1 MASTVTSAGTGSGN
15 DFESIIAASV
25 EAKRSKYEKRTNQ
38 NLALAQASKK
48 GITTLK
54 SKLTDFQNAC
64 ENLTKEN
71 SLNTRKVTTS
81 QSSNYNCFSITT
93 KSDCSNTSFDI
104 SVTQL
109 AKAESITQT
118 FRESEGFKKN
128 SFAAGK
134 ITIDLGPE
142 EYTDDRGQTQTR
154 ERKFTVDVQ
163 EGDSLELI
171 RKRLNNNDFD
181 VNVSLIKTD
190 DGYSFGVTSGS
201 TGQGSSKIKIT
212 TETTGTVDGDHMGL
226 DAFNFF
232 NPDTDVEGD
241 AGSKQ
246 SVLGSKW
253 DYKEGKDATIY
264 IDGQKVTSKTNEF
277 DEQISGISL
286 VVNQLSEKETDEKG
300 NTGYKTYSVDITTD
314 TAAAEQK
321 MQQIVD
327 QYNSL
332 LSALDELSARDTY
345 TDGVNNYDGGDL
357 AGDSQVISIRNA
369 LQSMVVRFSDTDSGK
384 SIFDCGLEFNKDGTL
399 SINSS
404 DFKDAMNNSFNSVVS
419 LFTSED
425 GLLKQMSDY
434 LEDYT
439 QTGGILDD
447 RKDQYQ
453 DEIDSWTQKAND
465 NETKLEA
472 YEAQLRTK
480 YGNLDS
486 LMASYNTSMSYISS
500 ILSST

>member
-15 DFESIIAASV
+15 DFESIITASV

-104 SVTQL
+104 YVTQL

-118 FRESEGFKKN
+118 FRESERFTN

-142 EYTDDRGQTQTR
+142 KYKDDNGQTQTR
-154 ERKFTVDVQ
+154 ERTFTVDVQ

-171 RKRLNNNDFD
+171 RKRLNNNNYD

-201 TGQGSSKIKIT
+201 TGQDSSNIKIT

-226 DAFNFF
+226 DAFNF

-241 AGSKQ
+241 TGSKK

-253 DYKEGKDATIY
+253 NYKEGKDATIY
-264 IDGQKVTSKTNEF
+264 IDGKKVTSKTNEF

-286 VVNQLSEKETDEKG
+286 VVNQLSEEETDENGK
-300 NTGYKTYSVDITTD
+300 TGYKTYSVDITTD

-345 TDGVNNYDGGDL
+345 TDGKNNYDGGDL

-384 SIFDCGLEFNKDGTL
+384 SIYDCGLEFNKDGTL

-486 LMASYNTSMSYISS
+486 LMSSYNTSMSYIKS

>member
-118 FRESEGFKKN
+118 FRESEGFTN

-134 ITIDLGPE
+134 ITIDLGSE

-201 TGQGSSKIKIT
+201 TGQGSSNIKIT

-226 DAFNFF
+226 DAFNFK
-232 NPDTDVEGD
+232 
-241 AGSKQ
+241 GSKQ

-253 DYKEGKDATIY
+253 NYKEGKDATIY

-286 VVNQLSEKETDEKG
+286 VVNQLSEKETDENGK
-300 NTGYKTYSVDITTD
+300 TGYKTYSVDITTD

-345 TDGVNNYDGGDL
+345 TDGKNNYDGGDL

-486 LMASYNTSMSYISS
+486 LMASYNTSMSYIKS

>member
-15 DFESIIAASV
+15 DFESIITASV

-118 FRESEGFKKN
+118 FKKSEGFTN

-142 EYTDDRGQTQTR
+142 KYKDDKGQTQTR
-154 ERKFTVDVQ
+154 ERTFTVDVQ

-171 RKRLNNNDFD
+171 RKRLNNNDYD

-201 TGQGSSKIKIT
+201 TGQDSSNIKIT

-226 DAFNFF
+226 GAFNFD
-232 NPDTDVEGD
+232 PYSEVEGD
-241 AGSKQ
+241 VGNRQ
-246 SVLGSKW
+246 STSSSKW
-253 DYKEGKDATIY
+253 SYKEGKDATIY

-286 VVNQLSEKETDEKG
+286 VVNQLSEKETDENG

-345 TDGVNNYDGGDL
+345 TDGKNNYDGGDL

-472 YEAQLRTK
+472 YEAKLRTK

>member
-15 DFESIIAASV
+15 DFESIITASV

-118 FRESEGFKKN
+118 FKESEGFTN

-142 EYTDDRGQTQTR
+142 KYKDDKGQTQTR
-154 ERKFTVDVQ
+154 ERTFTVDVQ

-171 RKRLNNNDFD
+171 RKRLNNNDYD

-201 TGQGSSKIKIT
+201 TGQDSSNIKIT

-226 DAFNFF
+226 DAFNF
-232 NPDTDVEGD
+232 
-241 AGSKQ
+241 SKQ

-253 DYKEGKDATIY
+253 NYKEGKDATIY

-286 VVNQLSEKETDEKG
+286 VVNQLSEKETDENGK
-300 NTGYKTYSVDITTD
+300 TGYKTYSVDITTD

-345 TDGVNNYDGGDL
+345 TDGKNNYDGGDL

>member
-15 DFESIIAASV
+15 DFESIITAYV
-25 EAKRSKYEKRTNQ
+25 EAKRSQYKKRTNQ

-118 FRESEGFKKN
+118 FKESEGFTN

-142 EYTDDRGQTQTR
+142 KYKDDNGQTQTR
-154 ERKFTVDVQ
+154 ERTFTVDVQ

-171 RKRLNNNDFD
+171 RKRLNNNDYD

-201 TGQGSSKIKIT
+201 TGQDSSNIKIT

-226 DAFNFF
+226 DAFNF
-232 NPDTDVEGD
+232 NPYTDVEGD

-253 DYKEGKDATIY
+253 NYKEGKDATIY

-286 VVNQLSEKETDEKG
+286 VVNQLSEKETDENG

-345 TDGVNNYDGGDL
+345 TDGKNNYDGGDL

-384 SIFDCGLEFNKDGTL
+384 SIYDCGLEFNKDGTL

-486 LMASYNTSMSYISS
+486 LMSSYNTSMSYIKS

>member
-15 DFESIIAASV
+15 DFESIITAYV
-25 EAKRSKYEKRTNQ
+25 EAKRSQYKKRTNQ

-118 FRESEGFKKN
+118 FKESEGFTN

-142 EYTDDRGQTQTR
+142 KYKDDNGQTHTR
-154 ERKFTVDVQ
+154 ERTFTVDVQ
-163 EGDSLELI
+163 AGDSLELI
-171 RKRLNNNDFD
+171 RKRLNNNDYD

-201 TGQGSSKIKIT
+201 TGQGSSNIKIT

-226 DAFNFF
+226 DAFNF
-232 NPDTDVEGD
+232 NPYTDVEGD

-253 DYKEGKDATIY
+253 NYKEGKDATIY

-277 DEQISGISL
+277 DEQISCISL
-286 VVNQLSEKETDEKG
+286 VVNQLSEKETDENG

-345 TDGVNNYDGGDL
+345 TDGKNNYDGGDL

-384 SIFDCGLEFNKDGTL
+384 SIYDCGLEFNKDGTL

-486 LMASYNTSMSYISS
+486 LMSSYNTSMSYIKS

>member
-118 FRESEGFKKN
+118 FRESEDFTN
-128 SFAAGK
+128 SFAEGK

-201 TGQGSSKIKIT
+201 TGQDSSNIKIT
-212 TETTGTVDGDHMGL
+212 TETTGTVDGDHMSLG
-226 DAFNFF
+226 AFNFD
-232 NPDTDVEGD
+232 PYSEVEGD
-241 AGSKQ
+241 VGNRQ
-246 SVLGSKW
+246 STSSSKW
-253 DYKEGKDATIY
+253 SYKEGKDATIY
-264 IDGQKVTSKTNEF
+264 IDGKKVTSKTNEF
-277 DEQISGISL
+277 DDQISGISL
-286 VVNQLSEKETDEKG
+286 VVNQLSEKETDKNG

-345 TDGVNNYDGGDL
+345 TDGKNNYDGGDL

-486 LMASYNTSMSYISS
+486 LMASYNTSMSYIQS

>member
-15 DFESIIAASV
+15 DFESIITASV

-104 SVTQL
+104 SVEQL

-118 FRESEGFKKN
+118 FKKSEGFTTN

-134 ITIDLGPE
+134 ITIDLGRE
-142 EYTDDRGQTQTR
+142 EYKDDKGQTQTR
-154 ERKFTVDVQ
+154 ERTFTVDVQ

-171 RKRLNNNDFD
+171 RKRLNNNDYD

-201 TGQGSSKIKIT
+201 TGQGSSNIKIT

-226 DAFNFF
+226 DAFNF
-232 NPDTDVEGD
+232 NPYTDVKGS

-253 DYKEGKDATIY
+253 SYEEGKDATIY

-277 DEQISGISL
+277 DDQISGISL

>member
-15 DFESIIAASV
+15 DFESIITAYV
-25 EAKRSKYEKRTNQ
+25 EAKRSQYKKRTNQ

-118 FRESEGFKKN
+118 FKESEGFTN

-142 EYTDDRGQTQTR
+142 KYKDDNGQTQTR
-154 ERKFTVDVQ
+154 ERTFTVDVQ

-201 TGQGSSKIKIT
+201 TGQDSSNIKIT

-226 DAFNFF
+226 DAFNF
-232 NPDTDVEGD
+232 NPDTDVEGN

-253 DYKEGKDATIY
+253 NYKEGKDATIY

-286 VVNQLSEKETDEKG
+286 VVNQLSEKETDENG

-345 TDGVNNYDGGDL
+345 TDGKNNYDGGDL

-384 SIFDCGLEFNKDGTL
+384 SIYDCGLEFNKDGTL

-486 LMASYNTSMSYISS
+486 LMSSYNTSMSYIKS

>member
-15 DFESIIAASV
+15 DFESIITAYV
-25 EAKRSKYEKRTNQ
+25 EAKRSQYKKRTNQ

-118 FRESEGFKKN
+118 FKESEVFTN

-134 ITIDLGPE
+134 ITIDLGRE
-142 EYTDDRGQTQTR
+142 EYKDDNGQTQTR
-154 ERKFTVDVQ
+154 ERTFTVDVQ

-171 RKRLNNNDFD
+171 RKRLNNNDYD

-201 TGQGSSKIKIT
+201 TGQGSSNIKIT

-226 DAFNFF
+226 DAFNF
-232 NPDTDVEGD
+232 NPYTDVEGD

-253 DYKEGKDATIY
+253 NYKEGKDATIY

-286 VVNQLSEKETDEKG
+286 VVNQLSEKETDENG

-345 TDGVNNYDGGDL
+345 TDGKNNYDGGDL

-384 SIFDCGLEFNKDGTL
+384 SIYDCGLEFNKDGTL

>member
-15 DFESIIAASV
+15 DFESIITASV

-104 SVTQL
+104 YVTQL

-118 FRESEGFKKN
+118 FKESEGFTN

-142 EYTDDRGQTQTR
+142 KYKDDKGQTQTR
-154 ERKFTVDVQ
+154 ERTFTVDVQ

-171 RKRLNNNDFD
+171 RKRLNNNDYD

-201 TGQGSSKIKIT
+201 TGQGSSNIKIT

-226 DAFNFF
+226 DAFNFI

-253 DYKEGKDATIY
+253 NYKEGKDATIY

-286 VVNQLSEKETDEKG
+286 VVNQLSEKETDENG

-345 TDGVNNYDGGDL
+345 TDGKNNYDGGDL

-472 YEAQLRTK
+472 YEAKLRTK

>member
-15 DFESIIAASV
+15 DFESIITASV

-104 SVTQL
+104 YVTQL

-118 FRESEGFKKN
+118 FKESEGFTN

-142 EYTDDRGQTQTR
+142 EYKDDRGQTQTR
-154 ERKFTVDVQ
+154 ERTFTVDVQ

-201 TGQGSSKIKIT
+201 TGQDSSNIKIT

-226 DAFNFF
+226 DAFNF
-232 NPDTDVEGD
+232 

-253 DYKEGKDATIY
+253 NYKEGKDATIY

-286 VVNQLSEKETDEKG
+286 VVNQLSEKETDENG
-300 NTGYKTYSVDITTD
+300 ITGDKTYSVDITTD

>member
-15 DFESIIAASV
+15 DFESIITAYV

-118 FRESEGFKKN
+118 FKESEDFTN

-134 ITIDLGPE
+134 ITIDLGSE
-142 EYTDDRGQTQTR
+142 EYKDDNGQTQTR
-154 ERKFTVDVQ
+154 ERTFTVDVQ

-171 RKRLNNNDFD
+171 RKRLNNNDYD

-201 TGQGSSKIKIT
+201 TGQGSSNIKIT

-226 DAFNFF
+226 DAFNF
-232 NPDTDVEGD
+232 NPNTDVEGVT
-241 AGSKQ
+241 GSKQ

-253 DYKEGKDATIY
+253 NYKEGKDATIY
-264 IDGQKVTSKTNEF
+264 IDGQQVTSKTNEF

-286 VVNQLSEKETDEKG
+286 VVNQLSEKETDENG

-345 TDGVNNYDGGDL
+345 TDGKNNYDGGDL

-384 SIFDCGLEFNKDGTL
+384 SIYDCGLEFNKDGTL

-486 LMASYNTSMSYISS
+486 LMSSYNTSMSYIKS

>member
-15 DFESIIAASV
+15 DFESIITAYV
-25 EAKRSKYEKRTNQ
+25 EAKRSQYKKRTNQ

-118 FRESEGFKKN
+118 FKESEGFTN

-142 EYTDDRGQTQTR
+142 EYKDDNGQTQTR
-154 ERKFTVDVQ
+154 ERTFTVDVQ

-171 RKRLNNNDFD
+171 RKRLNNNNYD

-201 TGQGSSKIKIT
+201 TGQGSSNIKIT

-226 DAFNFF
+226 DAFNF

-246 SVLGSKW
+246 SDRK
-253 DYKEGKDATIY
+253 
-264 IDGQKVTSKTNEF
+264 
-277 DEQISGISL
+277 
-286 VVNQLSEKETDEKG
+286 
-300 NTGYKTYSVDITTD
+300 
-314 TAAAEQK
+314 
-321 MQQIVD
+321 
-327 QYNSL
+327 
-332 LSALDELSARDTY
+332 
-345 TDGVNNYDGGDL
+345 
-357 AGDSQVISIRNA
+357 
-369 LQSMVVRFSDTDSGK
+369 
-384 SIFDCGLEFNKDGTL
+384 
-399 SINSS
+399 
-404 DFKDAMNNSFNSVVS
+404 SVV
-419 LFTSED
+419 
-425 GLLKQMSDY
+425 
-434 LEDYT
+434 
-439 QTGGILDD
+439 
-447 RKDQYQ
+447 
-453 DEIDSWTQKAND
+453 
-465 NETKLEA
+465 
-472 YEAQLRTK
+472 
-480 YGNLDS
+480 
-486 LMASYNTSMSYISS
+486 
-500 ILSST
+500 

>member
-15 DFESIIAASV
+15 DFESIITAYV
-25 EAKRSKYEKRTNQ
+25 EAKRSQYKKRTNQ

-118 FRESEGFKKN
+118 FKESEGFTN

-134 ITIDLGPE
+134 ITIDLGSE
-142 EYTDDRGQTQTR
+142 EYKDDKGQTQTR
-154 ERKFTVDVQ
+154 ERTFTVDVQ

-171 RKRLNNNDFD
+171 RKRLNNNNYD

-201 TGQGSSKIKIT
+201 TGQDSSNIKIT

-226 DAFNFF
+226 DAFNF
-232 NPDTDVEGD
+232 NHDTDVEGD

-253 DYKEGKDATIY
+253 NYKEGKDATIY

-286 VVNQLSEKETDEKG
+286 VVNQLSEKETDENG

-345 TDGVNNYDGGDL
+345 TDGKNNYDGGDL

-384 SIFDCGLEFNKDGTL
+384 SIYDCGLEFNKDGTL

-472 YEAQLRTK
+472 YEAKLRTK

>member
-15 DFESIIAASV
+15 DFESIITASV

-104 SVTQL
+104 YVTQL

-118 FRESEGFKKN
+118 FKESERFTN

-134 ITIDLGPE
+134 ITIDLGRE
-142 EYTDDRGQTQTR
+142 EYKDDRGQTQTR

-171 RKRLNNNDFD
+171 RKRLNNNDYD

-201 TGQGSSKIKIT
+201 TGQDSSNIKIT

-226 DAFNFF
+226 DAFNF

-241 AGSKQ
+241 VGNRKST
-246 SVLGSKW
+246 SSSKW
-253 DYKEGKDATIY
+253 SYKEGKDATIY

-286 VVNQLSEKETDEKG
+286 VVNQLSEKETDENG

-345 TDGVNNYDGGDL
+345 TDGKNNYDGGDL

>member
-15 DFESIIAASV
+15 DFESIITASV

-104 SVTQL
+104 YVTQL

-118 FRESEGFKKN
+118 FKESEGFTN

-134 ITIDLGPE
+134 ITIDLGSE
-142 EYTDDRGQTQTR
+142 EYKDDKGQTQTR
-154 ERKFTVDVQ
+154 ERTFTVDVQ

-171 RKRLNNNDFD
+171 RKRLNNNDYD

-201 TGQGSSKIKIT
+201 TGQDSSNIKIT

-226 DAFNFF
+226 DAFNF
-232 NPDTDVEGD
+232 
-241 AGSKQ
+241 SKQ

-253 DYKEGKDATIY
+253 NYKEGKDATIY

-286 VVNQLSEKETDEKG
+286 VVNQLSEKETDENG

-345 TDGVNNYDGGDL
+345 TDGKNNYDGGDL

>member
-15 DFESIIAASV
+15 DFESIITAYV
-25 EAKRSKYEKRTNQ
+25 EAKRSQYKKRTNQ

-118 FRESEGFKKN
+118 FKESEGFTN

-142 EYTDDRGQTQTR
+142 KYKDDNGQTQTR
-154 ERKFTVDVQ
+154 ERTFTVDVQ

-201 TGQGSSKIKIT
+201 TGQGSSNIKIT

-226 DAFNFF
+226 DAYNFNTY
-232 NPDTDVEGD
+232 TDVEGR

-253 DYKEGKDATIY
+253 NYKEGKDATIY

-286 VVNQLSEKETDEKG
+286 VVNQLSEKETDENG

-345 TDGVNNYDGGDL
+345 TDGKNNYDGGDL

-384 SIFDCGLEFNKDGTL
+384 SIYDCGLEFNKDGTL

-486 LMASYNTSMSYISS
+486 LMSSYNTSMSYIKS

>member
-15 DFESIIAASV
+15 DFESIITASV

-93 KSDCSNTSFDI
+93 KSDCSNTSFYI

-118 FRESEGFKKN
+118 FKESEGFTN

-134 ITIDLGPE
+134 ITIDLGSE
-142 EYTDDRGQTQTR
+142 KYKDDRGQTQTR
-154 ERKFTVDVQ
+154 ERTFTVDVQ

-171 RKRLNNNDFD
+171 RKRLNNNDYD

-201 TGQGSSKIKIT
+201 TGQDSSNIKIT
-212 TETTGTVDGDHMGL
+212 TETTGTVDGDHMSLG
-226 DAFNFF
+226 AFNFD
-232 NPDTDVEGD
+232 PYSEVEGD
-241 AGSKQ
+241 VGNRQ
-246 SVLGSKW
+246 STSSSKW
-253 DYKEGKDATIY
+253 SYEEGKDATIY

-277 DEQISGISL
+277 DDQISGISL

-472 YEAQLRTK
+472 YETQLRTK

>member
-15 DFESIIAASV
+15 DFESIITAYV

-118 FRESEGFKKN
+118 FKKSEGFTN

-142 EYTDDRGQTQTR
+142 KYKDDNGQTQTR
-154 ERKFTVDVQ
+154 ERTFTVDVQ

-201 TGQGSSKIKIT
+201 TGQDSSNIKIT

-226 DAFNFF
+226 DAFNF
-232 NPDTDVEGD
+232 NPYTDVEGD

-253 DYKEGKDATIY
+253 NYKEGKDATIY

-286 VVNQLSEKETDEKG
+286 VVNQLSEKETDENG

-345 TDGVNNYDGGDL
+345 TDGKNNYDGGDL

-384 SIFDCGLEFNKDGTL
+384 SIYDCGLEFNKDGTL

-486 LMASYNTSMSYISS
+486 LMSSYNTSMSYIKS

>member
-15 DFESIIAASV
+15 DFESIITAYV

-118 FRESEGFKKN
+118 FKKSEGFTN

-134 ITIDLGPE
+134 ITIDLGAE
-142 EYTDDRGQTQTR
+142 EYKDDNGQTQTR
-154 ERKFTVDVQ
+154 ERTFTVDVQ

-171 RKRLNNNDFD
+171 RKRLNNNDYD

-201 TGQGSSKIKIT
+201 TGQGSSNIKIT

-226 DAFNFF
+226 DAFNF
-232 NPDTDVEGD
+232 NPNTDVEGD

-253 DYKEGKDATIY
+253 NYKEGKDATIY

-286 VVNQLSEKETDEKG
+286 VVNQLSEKETDENG

-345 TDGVNNYDGGDL
+345 TDGKNNYDGGDL

-486 LMASYNTSMSYISS
+486 LMSSYNTSMSYIKS

>member
-15 DFESIIAASV
+15 DFESIITAYV
-25 EAKRSKYEKRTNQ
+25 EAKRSQYKKRTNQ

-104 SVTQL
+104 YVTQL

-118 FRESEGFKKN
+118 FKESEGFTN

-142 EYTDDRGQTQTR
+142 EYKDDKGQTQTR
-154 ERKFTVDVQ
+154 ERTFTVDVQ

-171 RKRLNNNDFD
+171 RKRLNNNDYD

-201 TGQGSSKIKIT
+201 TGQGSSNIKIT

-226 DAFNFF
+226 DAFNF
-232 NPDTDVEGD
+232 NPDTDVEGA

-253 DYKEGKDATIY
+253 SYKEGKDATIY
-264 IDGQKVTSKTNEF
+264 IDGKKVTSKTNEF

-286 VVNQLSEKETDEKG
+286 VVNQLSEKETDENG

-345 TDGVNNYDGGDL
+345 TDGENNYDGGDL

-472 YEAQLRTK
+472 YEAKLRTK

>member
-15 DFESIIAASV
+15 DFESIITASV

-109 AKAESITQT
+109 AKAESITQN
-118 FRESEGFKKN
+118 FKKSEGFTN

-134 ITIDLGPE
+134 ITIDLGSE
-142 EYTDDRGQTQTR
+142 KYKDDRGQTQTR
-154 ERKFTVDVQ
+154 ERTFTVDVQ

-171 RKRLNNNDFD
+171 RKRLNNNDYD

-201 TGQGSSKIKIT
+201 TGQDSSNIKIT

-226 DAFNFF
+226 DAFNF
-232 NPDTDVEGD
+232 
-241 AGSKQ
+241 SKQ

-253 DYKEGKDATIY
+253 NYKEGKDATIY
-264 IDGQKVTSKTNEF
+264 IDGKKVTSKTNEF

-286 VVNQLSEKETDEKG
+286 VVNQLSEKETHENG

>member
-15 DFESIIAASV
+15 DFESIITAYV
-25 EAKRSKYEKRTNQ
+25 EAKRSQYKKRTNQ

-118 FRESEGFKKN
+118 FKESEGFTN

-134 ITIDLGPE
+134 ITIDLGSE
-142 EYTDDRGQTQTR
+142 VYKDDNGQTQTR
-154 ERKFTVDVQ
+154 ERTFTVDVQ

-201 TGQGSSKIKIT
+201 TGQGSSNIKIT

-226 DAFNFF
+226 DAFNF
-232 NPDTDVEGD
+232 NPYTDVEGD

-253 DYKEGKDATIY
+253 NYKEGKDATIY

-286 VVNQLSEKETDEKG
+286 VVNQLSEKETDENG

-345 TDGVNNYDGGDL
+345 TDGKNNYDGGDL

-384 SIFDCGLEFNKDGTL
+384 SIYDCGLEFNKDGTL

-486 LMASYNTSMSYISS
+486 LMSSYNTSMSYIKS

>member
-15 DFESIIAASV
+15 DFESIITASV

-118 FRESEGFKKN
+118 FKESEGFTTN

-142 EYTDDRGQTQTR
+142 EYKDDKGQTQTR
-154 ERKFTVDVQ
+154 ERTFTVDVQ

-201 TGQGSSKIKIT
+201 TGQGSSKIMIT
-212 TETTGTVDGDHMGL
+212 AETTGTVDGDHMSLG
-226 DAFNFF
+226 AFNFD
-232 NPDTDVEGD
+232 PDSEVEGD
-241 AGSKQ
+241 VGNRKST
-246 SVLGSKW
+246 SSSKW
-253 DYKEGKDATIY
+253 SYKEGKDATIY

-286 VVNQLSEKETDEKG
+286 VVNQLSEKETDENGK
-300 NTGYKTYSVDITTD
+300 TGYKTYSVDITTD

-345 TDGVNNYDGGDL
+345 TDGKNNYDGGDL

-404 DFKDAMNNSFNSVVS
+404 DFKDAMNNSFNSVVPD
-419 LFTSED
+419 FR
-425 GLLKQMSDY
+425 GL
-434 LEDYT
+434 
-439 QTGGILDD
+439 
-447 RKDQYQ
+447 
-453 DEIDSWTQKAND
+453 
-465 NETKLEA
+465 
-472 YEAQLRTK
+472 
-480 YGNLDS
+480 
-486 LMASYNTSMSYISS
+486 
-500 ILSST
+500 

>member
-15 DFESIIAASV
+15 DFESIITASV

-104 SVTQL
+104 YVTQL

-118 FRESEGFKKN
+118 FRESERFTN

-142 EYTDDRGQTQTR
+142 KYTDDRGQTQTR

-201 TGQGSSKIKIT
+201 TGQGSSNIMIT
-212 TETTGTVDGDHMGL
+212 AETTGTVDGDHMSLG
-226 DAFNFF
+226 AFNFD
-232 NPDTDVEGD
+232 PYSEVEGD
-241 AGSKQ
+241 VGNRKST
-246 SVLGSKW
+246 SSSKW
-253 DYKEGKDATIY
+253 SYKEGKDATIY

-277 DEQISGISL
+277 DDQISGISL
-286 VVNQLSEKETDEKG
+286 VVNQLSEKETNENG

-345 TDGVNNYDGGDL
+345 TDG
-357 AGDSQVISIRNA
+357 
-369 LQSMVVRFSDTDSGK
+369 
-384 SIFDCGLEFNKDGTL
+384 
-399 SINSS
+399 
-404 DFKDAMNNSFNSVVS
+404 
-419 LFTSED
+419 
-425 GLLKQMSDY
+425 
-434 LEDYT
+434 
-439 QTGGILDD
+439 
-447 RKDQYQ
+447 
-453 DEIDSWTQKAND
+453 
-465 NETKLEA
+465 
-472 YEAQLRTK
+472 
-480 YGNLDS
+480 
-486 LMASYNTSMSYISS
+486 
-500 ILSST
+500 

>member
-104 SVTQL
+104 YVTQL

-118 FRESEGFKKN
+118 FRESEDFTN

-201 TGQGSSKIKIT
+201 TGQGSSNIKIT

-226 DAFNFF
+226 DAFNF
-232 NPDTDVEGD
+232 
-241 AGSKQ
+241 SKQ

-286 VVNQLSEKETDEKG
+286 VVNQLSEKETFENG

>member
-15 DFESIIAASV
+15 DFESIITAYV

-118 FRESEGFKKN
+118 FKKSEGFTN

-134 ITIDLGPE
+134 ITIDLGSE
-142 EYTDDRGQTQTR
+142 EYKDDNGQTQTR
-154 ERKFTVDVQ
+154 ERTFTVDVQ

-171 RKRLNNNDFD
+171 RKRLNNNDYD

-201 TGQGSSKIKIT
+201 TGQEASNIKIT

-226 DAFNFF
+226 DAFNF
-232 NPDTDVEGD
+232 NPATDVEGN

-253 DYKEGKDATIY
+253 NYKEGKDATIY

-286 VVNQLSEKETDEKG
+286 VVNQLSEKETDENG

-345 TDGVNNYDGGDL
+345 TDGKNNYDGGDL

-384 SIFDCGLEFNKDGTL
+384 SIYDCGLEFNKDGTL

-486 LMASYNTSMSYISS
+486 LMSSYNTSMSYIKS

>member
-15 DFESIIAASV
+15 DFESIITASV

-118 FRESEGFKKN
+118 FKESEGFTTN

-142 EYTDDRGQTQTR
+142 EYKDDKGQTQTR
-154 ERKFTVDVQ
+154 ERTFTVDVQ

-201 TGQGSSKIKIT
+201 TGQGSSKIMIT
-212 TETTGTVDGDHMGL
+212 AETTGTVDGDHMSLG
-226 DAFNFF
+226 AFNFD
-232 NPDTDVEGD
+232 PDSEVEGD
-241 AGSKQ
+241 VGNRKST
-246 SVLGSKW
+246 SSSKW
-253 DYKEGKDATIY
+253 SYKEGKDATIY

-286 VVNQLSEKETDEKG
+286 VVNQLSEKETDENGK
-300 NTGYKTYSVDITTD
+300 TGYKTYSVDITTD

-345 TDGVNNYDGGDL
+345 TDGKNNYDGGDL

-404 DFKDAMNNSFNSVVS
+404 DFKDAMNNSFNSVVPDFRC
-419 LFTSED
+419 L
-425 GLLKQMSDY
+425 
-434 LEDYT
+434 
-439 QTGGILDD
+439 
-447 RKDQYQ
+447 
-453 DEIDSWTQKAND
+453 QK
-465 NETKLEA
+465 TKK
-472 YEAQLRTK
+472 R
-480 YGNLDS
+480 
-486 LMASYNTSMSYISS
+486 
-500 ILSST
+500 

>member
-15 DFESIIAASV
+15 DFESIITAYV
-25 EAKRSKYEKRTNQ
+25 EAKRSQYKKRTNQ

-118 FRESEGFKKN
+118 FKESEGFTN

-142 EYTDDRGQTQTR
+142 KYKDDNGQTQTR
-154 ERKFTVDVQ
+154 ERTFTVDVQ

-171 RKRLNNNDFD
+171 RKRLNNNDYD

-201 TGQGSSKIKIT
+201 TGQGSSNIKIT

-226 DAFNFF
+226 DAFNF
-232 NPDTDVEGD
+232 NPYTDVEGD

-253 DYKEGKDATIY
+253 NYKEGKDATIY

-286 VVNQLSEKETDEKG
+286 VVNQLSEKETDENG

-345 TDGVNNYDGGDL
+345 TDGKNNYDGGDL

-384 SIFDCGLEFNKDGTL
+384 SIYDCGLEFNKDGTL

-486 LMASYNTSMSYISS
+486 LMSSYNTSMSYIKS

>member
-15 DFESIIAASV
+15 DFESIITAYV
-25 EAKRSKYEKRTNQ
+25 EAKRSQYKKRTNQ

-118 FRESEGFKKN
+118 FKESEGFTN

-134 ITIDLGPE
+134 ITIDLGSE
-142 EYTDDRGQTQTR
+142 KYKDDKGQTQTR
-154 ERKFTVDVQ
+154 ERTFTVDVQ

-171 RKRLNNNDFD
+171 RKRLNNNDYD

-201 TGQGSSKIKIT
+201 TGQGSSNIKIT

-226 DAFNFF
+226 DAFNF
-232 NPDTDVEGD
+232 NPDTDVEGG

-253 DYKEGKDATIY
+253 NYKEGKDATIY

-286 VVNQLSEKETDEKG
+286 VVNQLSEKETDENG

-345 TDGVNNYDGGDL
+345 TDGKNNYDGGDL

-384 SIFDCGLEFNKDGTL
+384 SIYDCGLEFNKDGTL

-486 LMASYNTSMSYISS
+486 LMSSYNTSMSYIKS

>member
-15 DFESIIAASV
+15 DFESIITAYV
-25 EAKRSKYEKRTNQ
+25 EAKRSQYKKRTNQ

-118 FRESEGFKKN
+118 FKESEGFTN

-142 EYTDDRGQTQTR
+142 KYKDDRGQTQTR
-154 ERKFTVDVQ
+154 ERTFTVDVQ

-171 RKRLNNNDFD
+171 RKRLNNNDYD

-201 TGQGSSKIKIT
+201 TGQDSSNIKIT
-212 TETTGTVDGDHMGL
+212 TETTGTVDGDHMSLG
-226 DAFNFF
+226 AFNFD
-232 NPDTDVEGD
+232 PYSEVEGD
-241 AGSKQ
+241 VGNRQ
-246 SVLGSKW
+246 STSSSKW
-253 DYKEGKDATIY
+253 SYKEGKDATIY

-286 VVNQLSEKETDEKG
+286 VVNQLSEKETDENG

-345 TDGVNNYDGGDL
+345 TDGKNNYDGGDL

-384 SIFDCGLEFNKDGTL
+384 SIYDCGLEFNKDGTL

-486 LMASYNTSMSYISS
+486 LMSSYNTSLSYIKS

>member
-15 DFESIIAASV
+15 DFESIITASV

-104 SVTQL
+104 SVEQL

-118 FRESEGFKKN
+118 FKKSEGFTN

-134 ITIDLGPE
+134 ITIDLGRE
-142 EYTDDRGQTQTR
+142 EYKDDRGQTQTR

-201 TGQGSSKIKIT
+201 TGQDSSNIKIT

-226 DAFNFF
+226 DAFNF
-232 NPDTDVEGD
+232 NPKTDVKGV

-253 DYKEGKDATIY
+253 NYKEGKDATIY

-286 VVNQLSEKETDEKG
+286 VVNQLSEKETDENG

-345 TDGVNNYDGGDL
+345 TDGKNNYDGGDL

>member
-118 FRESEGFKKN
+118 FRESERFTN

-142 EYTDDRGQTQTR
+142 KYKDDRGQTQTR
-154 ERKFTVDVQ
+154 ERTFTVDVQ

-201 TGQGSSKIKIT
+201 TGQDSSNIKIT

-226 DAFNFF
+226 DAFNF
-232 NPDTDVEGD
+232 NPDTDVEGVV
-241 AGSKQ
+241 GNRQ
-246 SVLGSKW
+246 STSSSKW
-253 DYKEGKDATIY
+253 SYKEGKDATIY
-264 IDGQKVTSKTNEF
+264 IDGKKVTSKTNEF

-345 TDGVNNYDGGDL
+345 TDGKNNYDGGDL

-486 LMASYNTSMSYISS
+486 LMASYNTSMSYIQS

>member
-15 DFESIIAASV
+15 DFESIITASV

-104 SVTQL
+104 YVTQL

-118 FRESEGFKKN
+118 FKESEGFTN

-134 ITIDLGPE
+134 ITIDLGSE
-142 EYTDDRGQTQTR
+142 EYKDDRGQTQTR
-154 ERKFTVDVQ
+154 ERTFTVDVQ

-171 RKRLNNNDFD
+171 RKRLNNNDYD

-201 TGQGSSKIKIT
+201 TGQGSSNIKIT
-212 TETTGTVDGDHMGL
+212 TETTGTVDGDHMSLG
-226 DAFNFF
+226 AFNFD
-232 NPDTDVEGD
+232 PVSEVEGVV
-241 AGSKQ
+241 GNRQ
-246 SVLGSKW
+246 STSSSKW
-253 DYKEGKDATIY
+253 SYKEGKDATIY

-345 TDGVNNYDGGDL
+345 TDGKNNYDGGDL

-472 YEAQLRTK
+472 YEAKLRTK

>member
-15 DFESIIAASV
+15 DFESIITASV

-104 SVTQL
+104 SVEQL

-118 FRESEGFKKN
+118 FKESEGFKKN

-201 TGQGSSKIKIT
+201 TGQDSSNIKIT

-226 DAFNFF
+226 DAFNF
-232 NPDTDVEGD
+232 NR
-241 AGSKQ
+241 KQ
-246 SVLGSKW
+246 SVLGSKGN
-253 DYKEGKDATIY
+253 YKEGKDATIY
-264 IDGQKVTSKTNEF
+264 IDGKKVTSKTNEF

-286 VVNQLSEKETDEKG
+286 VVNQLSEKETDENGK
-300 NTGYKTYSVDITTD
+300 TGYKTYSVDITTD

>member
-15 DFESIIAASV
+15 DFESIITAYV
-25 EAKRSKYEKRTNQ
+25 EAKRSQYKKRTNQ

-118 FRESEGFKKN
+118 FKKSEGFTN

-142 EYTDDRGQTQTR
+142 EYKDDNGQTQTR
-154 ERKFTVDVQ
+154 ERTFTVDVQ

-171 RKRLNNNDFD
+171 RKRLNNNDYD

-201 TGQGSSKIKIT
+201 TGQDSSNIKIT

-226 DAFNFF
+226 DAFNF
-232 NPDTDVEGD
+232 NPYTDVEGD

-253 DYKEGKDATIY
+253 NYKEGKDATIY
-264 IDGQKVTSKTNEF
+264 IDGQQVTSKTNEF

-286 VVNQLSEKETDEKG
+286 VVNQLSEKETDENG

-345 TDGVNNYDGGDL
+345 TDGKNNYDGGDL

-384 SIFDCGLEFNKDGTL
+384 SIYDCGLEFNKDGTL

-486 LMASYNTSMSYISS
+486 LMSSYNTSMSYIKS

>member
-118 FRESEGFKKN
+118 FKKSEGFTN

-142 EYTDDRGQTQTR
+142 KYKDDNGQTQTR
-154 ERKFTVDVQ
+154 ERTFTVDVQ

-171 RKRLNNNDFD
+171 RKRLNNNDYD

-201 TGQGSSKIKIT
+201 TGQDSSNIKIT

-226 DAFNFF
+226 DAFNF
-232 NPDTDVEGD
+232 NPDTDVEGN

-253 DYKEGKDATIY
+253 NYKEGKDATIY
-264 IDGQKVTSKTNEF
+264 IDGQQVTSKTNEF

-286 VVNQLSEKETDEKG
+286 VVNQLSEKETDENG

-345 TDGVNNYDGGDL
+345 TDGKNNYDGGDL

-384 SIFDCGLEFNKDGTL
+384 SIYDCGLEFNKDGTL

-472 YEAQLRTK
+472 YEAKLRTK

-486 LMASYNTSMSYISS
+486 LMASYNTSMSYIKS

>member
-15 DFESIIAASV
+15 DFESIITASV

-118 FRESEGFKKN
+118 FKESEDFTN

-142 EYTDDRGQTQTR
+142 KYKDDKGQTQTR
-154 ERKFTVDVQ
+154 ERTFTVDVQ

-171 RKRLNNNDFD
+171 RKRLNNNDYD

-201 TGQGSSKIKIT
+201 TGQESSNIKIT

-226 DAFNFF
+226 DAFNF
-232 NPDTDVEGD
+232 NPYTDVEGG
-241 AGSKQ
+241 AGSKK

-253 DYKEGKDATIY
+253 SYKEGKDATIY

-277 DEQISGISL
+277 DDQISGISL